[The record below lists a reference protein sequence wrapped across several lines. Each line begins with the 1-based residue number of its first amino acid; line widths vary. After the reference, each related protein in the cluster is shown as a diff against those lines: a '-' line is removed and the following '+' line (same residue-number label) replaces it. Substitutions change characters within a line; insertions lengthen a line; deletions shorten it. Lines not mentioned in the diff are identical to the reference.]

1 MNFDRMAAH
10 GDASK
15 DILLQE
21 GDIIYVPPTVLAAI
35 AMKIEEAIRPIA
47 RAFSGVNIVESGGGG
62 RVGGYGGG
70 YR

>member
-1 MNFDRMAAH
+1 MAAH

-15 DILLQE
+15 NILLQE

-35 AMKIEEAIRPIA
+35 AMKVEEVIRPIA
-47 RAFSGVNIVESGGGG
+47 RAFAGVNIVQTGGRQ
-62 RVGGYGGG
+62 RVGGYDGG